1 MWPASSE
8 LTRAIAALM
17 SWTTKMRTYKA
28 KIVLAGTLALVSAAS
43 HAQAQETA
51 APAAPFTQAPVYVG
65 IAAAAG
71 GVAAVIKGIS
81 LVSKNGD
88 FCSDCSNPNDR
99 YETGPSGYM
108 WLGFGAATAVAGAAL
123 IDWSTLTPSQRASRR
138 AKLRG
143 WSYAAIGGGA
153 LLASLGGALVL
164 KQSNDTQ
171 GSPELTAGRTIG
183 WSAAVLGTAAALV
196 GIEGLALQAFNFTA
210 KDGQAQTALGIA
222 YQGTF

>member
-1 MWPASSE
+1 MAKMV
-8 LTRAIAALM
+8 LTAALV
-17 SWTTKMRTYKA
+17 A
-28 KIVLAGTLALVSAAS
+28 VFAVNQA
-43 HAQAQETA
+43 HAQEAE

-88 FCSDCSNPNDR
+88 AR
-99 YETGPSGYM
+99 YDGRNTFYTTGPSGYL
-108 WLGFGAATAVAGAAL
+108 WVGFGAATAVAGAAL
-123 IDWSTLTPSQRASRR
+123 IDWSTLTESQRASRR
-138 AKLRG
+138 AKMRG

-164 KQSNDTQ
+164 KESNNEQ
-171 GSPELTAGRTIG
+171 GSPSFGAGRAFG

-196 GIEGLALQAFNFTA
+196 GIEGLTLQVLNVTS
-210 KDGQAQTALGIA
+210 KDGEARAVMGLGYRGA
-222 YQGTF
+222 F